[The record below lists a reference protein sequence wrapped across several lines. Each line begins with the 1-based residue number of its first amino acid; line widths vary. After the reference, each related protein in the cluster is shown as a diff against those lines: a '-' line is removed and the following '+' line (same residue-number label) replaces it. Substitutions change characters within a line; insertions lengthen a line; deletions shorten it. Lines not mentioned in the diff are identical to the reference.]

1 MNYYTCITALSLLA
15 LSVLCIL
22 ISEDDR
28 IKKENKKLFY
38 LTYLFIALSAAA
50 EWTGLRLDG
59 VETLHG
65 GTVPDFNDHRI
76 PMAMAIA
83 ATMADAPV
91 KILGAQCVS
100 KSYPDF
106 FEVYE
111 ALGGKLTRE

>member
-1 MNYYTCITALSLLA
+1 MATICFDFDGTLADTLSL
-15 LSVLCIL
+15 
-22 ISEDDR
+22 E
-28 IKKENKKLFY
+28 EEFY
-38 LTYLFIALSAAA
+38 LPAFRERGIGIWVM
-50 EWTGLRLDG
+50 EP
-59 VETLHG
+59 LHG

-91 KILGAQCVS
+91 KILGAQCVA

-111 ALGGKLTRE
+111 SLGGKLTRE